1 MELAPKRAGFAP
13 ERINRITDHLDKNY
27 IAPGKI
33 AGCQTL
39 VARHG
44 HVAYFKSQGLMDRER
59 RKPVEDDTIFRLY
72 SMTKP
77 ITSVALMTLY
87 EQGYFQL
94 DDPVYRV
101 VPEWRN
107 HQVWVSGAGEAMQLA
122 RPNPPMTFRHVLSHT
137 AGLTYGAQLEAL
149 G

>member
-13 ERINRITDHLDKNY
+13 ERINRITEHLNKNY
-27 IAPGKI
+27 VEPGKI

-59 RKPVEDDTIFRLY
+59 RKPVADDTIFRIY
-72 SMTKP
+72 SMSKP

-87 EQGYFQL
+87 EQGHFQL

-101 VPEWRN
+101 IPEWRN
-107 HQVWVSGAGEAMQLA
+107 QQVWVSGEGEATHLA
-122 RPNPPMTFRHVLSHT
+122 RPSPPMTFRHVLSHT
-137 AGLTYGAQLEAL
+137 SGL
-149 G
+149 